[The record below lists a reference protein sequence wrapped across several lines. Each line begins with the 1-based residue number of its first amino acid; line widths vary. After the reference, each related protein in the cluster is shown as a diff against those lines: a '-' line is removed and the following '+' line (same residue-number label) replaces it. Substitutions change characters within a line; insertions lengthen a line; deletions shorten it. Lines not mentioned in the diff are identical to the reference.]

1 MAAVAAAVVGAPT
14 RLHRLLH
21 HPPPSFFLKPLLI
34 STTAVSKQP
43 QMRRPKLISTS
54 LPFIPPHLFCHSLPA
69 IKASLQVEQPTQELD
84 EEAEN
89 EDENLDSSSSSSSV
103 LGSLDDE
110 NGGEGETEAGK
121 LDTNDAARMNLDPS
135 TVLKRNRVDPVD
147 LPTLTVREKKE
158 LASYAN
164 SLGKKLKSQLVGKS
178 GVTANVAASFVENL
192 ESNELLK
199 VKIHGTCPEELDD
212 TVKQLEAATGSVVVG
227 RIGRTVILYRP
238 SLTKLKAEEKKE
250 QMRKIFL
257 KRKQRYSRPSSM
269 EFQKKGRPRMFVRDS
284 RGRPK
289 V

>member
-1 MAAVAAAVVGAPT
+1 MAAVAAVVGAPT

-21 HPPPSFFLKPLLI
+21 HPPPSFFLI

-43 QMRRPKLISTS
+43 QMRRSKLISTC
-54 LPFIPPHLFCHSLPA
+54 LPFIPSRLFCHSLPP
-69 IKASLQVEQPTQELD
+69 IKASLLVEQPTQELD

-89 EDENLDSSSSSSSV
+89 EDENLDSSSSSSV
-103 LGSLDDE
+103 L
-110 NGGEGETEAGK
+110 GETEAGK

>member
-1 MAAVAAAVVGAPT
+1 MAAAVAAAAVGVPT
-14 RLHRLLH
+14 LLHRLVH
-21 HPPPSFFLKPLLI
+21 HPPPRSFFLI
-34 STTAVSKQP
+34 SSTAISKQP
-43 QMRRPKLISTS
+43 QLRRL
-54 LPFIPPHLFCHSLPA
+54 LCHSLPST
-69 IKASLQVEQPTQELD
+69 KASLQQQQPTQQLD
-84 EEAEN
+84 ENAQMG
-89 EDENLDSSSSSSSV
+89 LDS
-103 LGSLDDE
+103 E
-110 NGGEGETEAGK
+110 NGEEGETEAGK

-178 GVTANVAASFVENL
+178 GVTPNVAAAFVENL

-212 TVKQLEAATGSVVVG
+212 TVKELEAATGSVVVG

-257 KRKQRYSRPSSM
+257 KRKQRYSRPTSM
-269 EFQKKGRPRMFVRDS
+269 EFQKKGRPRMLVRDS

>member
-1 MAAVAAAVVGAPT
+1 MAAVAAAAALGVPT

-21 HPPPSFFLKPLLI
+21 HTPPPSFLI
-34 STTAVSKQP
+34 PTTAIP
-43 QMRRPKLISTS
+43 QRC
-54 LPFIPPHLFCHSLPA
+54 LPFIPSRLLCYSLPST
-69 IKASLQVEQPTQELD
+69 KASLQPTQHLD
-84 EEAEN
+84 ENAQMVFDSEN
-89 EDENLDSSSSSSSV
+89 ED
-103 LGSLDDE
+103 
-110 NGGEGETEAGK
+110 EAGK
-121 LDTNDAARMNLDPS
+121 LDTNDAARLNLDPG
-135 TVLKRNRVDPVD
+135 TVLKRTRVDPVD

-164 SLGKKLKSQLVGKS
+164 SLGRKLKSQLVGKS
-178 GVTANVAASFVENL
+178 GVTPNVAASFVENL

-199 VKIHGTCPEELDD
+199 VKIHGTCPAELDD

-227 RIGRTVILYRP
+227 QIGRTVILYRP

-257 KRKQRYSRPSSM
+257 KRKQRYSRPTSM
-269 EFQKKGRPRMFVRDS
+269 EFQKKGRPRMLVRDS